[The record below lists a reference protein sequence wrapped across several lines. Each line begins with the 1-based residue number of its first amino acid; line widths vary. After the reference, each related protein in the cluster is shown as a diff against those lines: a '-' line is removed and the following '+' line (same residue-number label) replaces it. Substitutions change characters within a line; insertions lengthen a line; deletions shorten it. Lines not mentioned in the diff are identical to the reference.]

1 MKTWIALLALSSA
14 AVAAPPTEDD
24 YYRLIHFPLPQ
35 DCVLEASGLE
45 WLDKDKTKLLV
56 CTRRGEL
63 WLVENPYA
71 DDPTLDE
78 TPKGKPPAKPV
89 DPSQVVRFK
98 LLDRSLHE
106 PLGLL
111 ANPGKGFPDGI
122 YTAQRSELTRL
133 TPAKSGDR
141 LESLQTFCNQ
151 WEICG
156 GYHEYAFGPKQD
168 PEGNLWVTLNVPFGG
183 GQEATAYWRGW
194 AVKIDKD
201 GKMQPMCAGLRS
213 PAGLGTNHKGDMFYT
228 DNQGEWVAVC
238 KLSHLKPGSYHGHT
252 ISLQSID
259 HPLSKIQLPKKGF
272 PKSGL
277 IWPEAVKEMPQLTP
291 PAVWFPY
298 PDQGQSHTDIL
309 NDSTGGKFGPFANQL
324 FVGDLTRALVLRVF
338 LEQVDGEYQGAV
350 FPFRKGIQPPVLRML
365 WGKDGSMFLGGSSR
379 GWGGGAR
386 PHGLARM
393 VWTGKT
399 PFEVHEMRAAPNGFT
414 LTFTQ
419 PVDPKTASDPKSYA
433 MQNWTYRYHSTY
445 GDSPQNKHELTIKS
459 ATVSEDGKSVALV
472 VEGLE
477 PYYVH
482 ELRLNG
488 VRSKDD
494 LPLLHP
500 LAYYTLN
507 RIPK

>member
-1 MKTWIALLALSSA
+1 MLKRWMAPLLLALLNVPA
-14 AVAAPPTEDD
+14 LAAPPTEDD
-24 YYRLIHFPLPQ
+24 YYRLIHFPLP
-35 DCVLEASGLE
+35 DDVVLEVSGLE
-45 WLDKDKTKLLV
+45 WLDADRTKLLV

-63 WLVENPYA
+63 WLVENAYA
-71 DDPTLDE
+71 DTPALE
-78 TPKGKPPAKPV
+78 TPAKGKPPA
-89 DPSQVVRFK
+89 DPAQVVRYR

-122 YTAQRSELTRL
+122 YTAQRGELTRL
-133 TPAKSGDR
+133 TPAKDGKR
-141 LESLQTFCNQ
+141 LDALHTVCP
-151 WEICG
+151 WEISG

-194 AVKIDKD
+194 AVKIDKT
-201 GKMQPMCAGLRS
+201 GKMTPVCAGLRS
-213 PAGLGTNHKGDMFYT
+213 PAGLGANHKGDLFYT

-238 KLSHLKPGSYHGHT
+238 KLSHLKPGSFHGHT
-252 ISLQSID
+252 TSLESID
-259 HPLSKIQLPKKGF
+259 HPLSTIKLPKRGF

-277 IWPEAVKEMPQLTP
+277 PWPEAAKAMPEVMP

-298 PDQGQSHTDIL
+298 PDMGQSHTDIL
-309 NDSTGGKFGPFANQL
+309 SDSTRGKFGPFADQL

-338 LEQVDGEYQGAV
+338 LEQVGGEYQGAV
-350 FPFRKGIQPPVLRML
+350 LPFRKGFQPPILRMA
-365 WGKDGSMFLGGSSR
+365 WGKDGSLFAGGSSR

-386 PHGLARM
+386 PHGLARL
-393 VWTGKT
+393 VWTGKV
-399 PFEVHEMRAAPNGFT
+399 PFEVHEMRAARDGFT
-414 LTFTQ
+414 LTFTH
-419 PVDPKTASDPKSYA
+419 PVDRKTAGDPKSYA
-433 MQNWTYRYHSTY
+433 MQCWTYRLHSTY
-445 GDSPQNKHELTIKS
+445 GDSPQNKHALTIQR
-459 ATVSEDGKSVALV
+459 ATVADDGRSVALV
-472 VEGLE
+472 VDGLA
-477 PYYVH
+477 PYHVH